1 MMRSMNDRMTSENPR
16 GVRLR
21 HVGGEPDD
29 QQERLITT
37 GWVIGFVDGEGCF
50 SIGVARPRARPERD
64 GYLTRYQL
72 AHEFAVTQGAK
83 SEDSLRDL
91 QDFFRVGQVIPN
103 RRHDNHREG
112 LWRYVVRRRRD
123 LLEVVIPFFQQHP
136 LRTAKASDFQKF
148 ATCVAMMGRGEHLQ
162 PRGLIQI
169 FEIMQTMNRQKP
181 RFDVIRILRDQT
193 PDTRESE

>member
-1 MMRSMNDRMTSENPR
+1 MMLSMRDSVTSENPR

-21 HVGGEPDD
+21 QVGGEPDD

-50 SIGVARPRARPERD
+50 SIGVAQPRARPERD

-83 SEDSLRDL
+83 SEESLRKL
-91 QDFFRVGQVIPN
+91 QDFFGIGQVIPN
-103 RRHDNHREG
+103 RRHDNHREA
-112 LWRYVVRRRRD
+112 LWRYVVRRRQD
-123 LLEVVIPFFQQHP
+123 LLEVIIPFFQQHP
-136 LRTAKASDFQKF
+136 LRTAKAGDFEKF
-148 ATCVAMMGRGEHLQ
+148 ANCVAMMDRGEHLHPQ
-162 PRGLIQI
+162 GLIRI

-181 RFDVIRILRDQT
+181 RAEVTRILRDQT
-193 PDTRESE
+193 PDTR